1 MKTAFKLITVSV
13 VIASVSIVLSSFKNE
28 KTDSVGHFKFPYK
41 QAGLT
46 ERQAAAHLLSR
57 FTFGAK
63 PGEVDAVAKMGL
75 ENWFLQQ
82 LDGKLPEDD
91 SLTYALNQY
100 ESLKMSNQQIVET
113 YPRAG
118 QILREAVKDGLV
130 DKDSIKNL
138 QANGNRKEYRDQIKA
153 YMDKKGYKPEA
164 ELFRQLVNQKILRAT
179 YSNNQLHELLTDFW
193 FNHFN
198 VSLTK
203 NECSQYVTAYERDAI
218 RPNVTGK
225 FQTILMATAKSP
237 AMLTYLDNFRSVAA
251 NNDQNERPAAR
262 VFRQRMLQGMMNG
275 DSSQQQ
281 LVQKLKNAKNAQGLN
296 ENYAREV
303 MELHTLGVDGG
314 YLQGDVTQAARI
326 LTGWTI
332 YPTVQYN
339 NAAIKKVLD
348 RAEANHFERQGFVH
362 EGDFMFAANKHD
374 NGEKYFMETL
384 FPADGGYKEG
394 ERLLTILAH
403 HPNTAK
409 FISKKLATRFVC
421 DNPPQSLIDK
431 MAQTFLATDG
441 DIKQVLITMAT
452 APEFWSK
459 ESLREKTKSP
469 FELAISSLR
478 SLDAHVAY
486 PYLVYNWV
494 NKMGEKLYYYQAP
507 TGFPDKGQYWI
518 NTGSLLNRM
527 NFGLALASQRIP
539 GVTFNLA
546 ALNNNHE
553 PESAESAL
561 AIYGKILMPERDLSV
576 TIQRLT
582 PLIND
587 PNLTKKVTEA
597 ANKTAI
603 PQDENA
609 MMAKQT
615 NEEEKNDEA
624 MMDNQNPQRLK
635 EKPNRKND
643 LAKGGMMELA
653 EGNNSMLSQ
662 VVGIIIGSPE
672 YQRK

>member
-1 MKTAFKLITVSV
+1 MKTAFKLITVS
-13 VIASVSIVLSSFKNE
+13 IAIVSVAIFSSFKNDT
-28 KTDSVGHFKFPYK
+28 TDTNGHFKFPYK

-46 ERQAAAHLLSR
+46 ENQAAAHLLSR
-57 FTFGAK
+57 FTFGTK
-63 PGEVDAVAKMGL
+63 PGQVEAVVKMGL
-75 ENWFLQQ
+75 EKWFLQQ
-82 LDGKLPEDD
+82 LDGNMPEND
-91 SLTYALNQY
+91 SLTFALNQY

-113 YPRAG
+113 YPKAG
-118 QILREAVKDGLV
+118 KILREAVKDGV
-130 DKDSIKNL
+130 IDKDSVKNIE
-138 QANGNRKEYRDQIKA
+138 ANGNRKAYKDQIKA
-153 YMDKKGYKPEA
+153 FMDQKGYKPEA
-164 ELFRQLVNQKILRAT
+164 ELTRQLINQKILRAT

-203 NECSQYVTAYERDAI
+203 NECSQYIMAYERDDI

-225 FQTILMATAKSP
+225 FQTLLMATAKSP

-251 NNDQNERPAAR
+251 NSNQNEGSGNKA
-262 VFRQRMLQGMMNG
+262 FRQKMLQGMGNSG
-275 DSSQQQ
+275 DSLQVQR
-281 LVQKLKNAKNAQGLN
+281 VQKLKNAKNNQGLN

-303 MELHTLGVDGG
+303 MELHTVGVDGG

-339 NAAIKKVLD
+339 NAAIKKVMD
-348 RAEANHFERQGFVH
+348 MAEQGRYEKQGFVH
-362 EGDFMFAANKHD
+362 DGDFMFAANKHD
-374 NGEKYFMETL
+374 NTEKYFMGTL
-384 FPADGGYKEG
+384 FPANGGFKEG

-403 HPNTAK
+403 HQSTAR

-421 DNPPQSLIDK
+421 DNPPQSLINK
-431 MAQTFLATDG
+431 MAQTFLEKDG
-441 DIKQVLITMAT
+441 DMRQVLMTMAS
-452 APEFWSK
+452 APEFWGN
-459 ESLREKTKSP
+459 ESIREKTKSP

-486 PYLVYNWV
+486 PYLVYNWI

-527 NFGLALASQRIP
+527 NFGLALASKRIP
-539 GVTFNLA
+539 GVTFSLA
-546 ALNNNHE
+546 DINNGHE
-553 PESAESAL
+553 PESAVAAL
-561 AIYGKILMPERDLSV
+561 GVYGKILMPERDLSL
-576 TIQRLT
+576 TIKRLT

-587 PNLTKKVTEA
+587 PNLIKKVTEA
-597 ANKTAI
+597 ADKAAV
-603 PQDENA
+603 PQDANA
-609 MMAKQT
+609 MMAAQSGATDDQNERMETKKQ
-615 NEEEKNDEA
+615 
-624 MMDNQNPQRLK
+624 QRLK

-643 LAKGGMMELA
+643 LAKAGMMELT
-653 EGNNSMLSQ
+653 ESDTSMLSQ
-662 VVGIIIGSPE
+662 VVGIVIGSPE